1 MTCVMKRILLTVHKF
16 FPEHRAGTEVLT
28 LKVAREL
35 MARGYEVLV
44 VTANPPDLDA
54 RHAVGNET
62 EDYVFQDVPV
72 HVIGEPL
79 RLRGYTFHHEYFHPG
94 IKTYFGEVMD
104 KFKPDIL
111 HIFHAQNLSSAI
123 IDEACE
129 RGIPVVCSTT
139 DFWFVCP
146 IVQLKRPDGSVCR
159 GPGEGARNCLTCY
172 TPNLYPPQSQFEEAV
187 SRKYPPLAPLFRSL
201 PPLRR
206 MLFNVYKARKRPS
219 AIDATV
225 KRPAVLRDAANK
237 TRGIMVPTKLMRDIF
252 VENGIRADLIE
263 HVPFGIDTAPLIPY
277 QQKVPST
284 LLRIGFIGTLFEHKG
299 TDLLIKAF
307 HALPQEARAVL
318 KIYGDPNQFPE
329 YGALL
334 QKLAADGRQRDKI
347 EFCGTF
353 PNERLGEVLANL
365 DVLVVPSR
373 WYENTPLVIQS
384 SLATRTPLIVT
395 DLGGMSEIVKH
406 GHNGLLFT
414 LNDVESLR
422 RQLQSLLDDPSLAK
436 CLSDNIAPERTTS
449 EMVDDIERVYRE
461 RCQGPAKI
469 PSSSISNAAPAKV

>member
-1 MTCVMKRILLTVHKF
+1 MKRILLTVHKF

-44 VTANPPDLDA
+44 VTANPPDRDA

-79 RLRGYTFHHEYFHPG
+79 RLSGYTFHHEYFHPG
-94 IKTYFGEVMD
+94 IKTHFAAVMD
-104 KFKPDIL
+104 RFKPDIL
-111 HIFHAQNLSSAI
+111 HIFHAQNLSAAI

-187 SRKYPPLAPLFRSL
+187 ARKYPGWSPLFNAAPLV
-201 PPLRR
+201 RR
-206 MLFNVYKARKRPS
+206 LLFETYKARKRPA

-225 KRPAVLRDAANK
+225 KRPAALRQAANK
-237 TRGIMVPTKLMRDIF
+237 TRAIMVPTRLMSDIF

-277 QQKVPST
+277 QQKVPSD

-299 TDLLIKAF
+299 TDLLIEAF
-307 HALPQEARAVL
+307 HALPENAQAEL

-329 YGALL
+329 YGAML
-334 QKLAADGRQRDKI
+334 QKLAAQGRQRERI

-353 PNERLGEVLANL
+353 PNEQLGEVLANL

-384 SLATRTPLIVT
+384 SLATKTPLIVT

-406 GHNGLLFT
+406 GKNGLLFT
-414 LNDVESLR
+414 LNDAESLR
-422 RQLQSLLDDPSLAK
+422 RQLQSLLDDPELPK
-436 CLSDNIAPERTTS
+436 RLSDNIAPERTTS
-449 EMVDDIERVYRE
+449 EMVDDIVRVYRE
-461 RCQGPAKI
+461 RCGGTATI
-469 PSSSISNAAPAKV
+469 PSASTAKGAPAKV